1 MAEFIPLISAEEENE
16 VSWYK
21 AAAAGVASGVLKVPE
36 GIVSLAAELMD
47 LGMDTDK
54 AAEVERFFDK
64 LNPFEEVAE
73 ERAIGKITEALVSIG
88 VPGGIGFKLGS
99 AAIKAKKAGNYAS
112 LGSKKVMQAANKVKR
127 LNDKAGFKRFAAG
140 VAGGVAGE
148 TLVADVEDIGSFG
161 DFFEGSPTEMD
172 RADYLE
178 GKEDATRKL
187 MNRFKFASESILLT
201 PFVFGVGKTAKA
213 LAKHG
218 QELAYSNSKY
228 FRAVDKY
235 IGSPFRP
242 RGDLT
247 PEMFEAEMLKQ
258 GLKARDTHRAREIV
272 NNITKEVNK
281 IFPDTQT
288 MLDKSSRAEKDKFL
302 TQLNDIM
309 FEGDLRKAIDGKKI
323 DKLVDGLK
331 NKNILEG
338 QRQNIVVGLNKARN
352 EFTNLIDILDKN
364 LGKGVKLTEGVKTF
378 REILKDRVQS
388 QIGGTYKIFEDRG
401 GIFKLFR
408 GYEPTDE
415 AYTNAV
421 NLFRRFLSKKD
432 KFKKQ
437 AYDPNSSQYLQEARD
452 IVDDVINQLSRKRKP
467 GALPDI
473 GYTSKTMAG
482 EKAIKSFKG
491 TVGKGSKIFR
501 ELAGEIQDPRYS
513 IFNAMTNLS
522 SLARLAGWLD
532 NVALKNDEVQS
543 AGGRGFFWATEDAAK
558 AAVNSPQTGIQ
569 IVKVNDVIKEIPG
582 GTKLVNPLADKWT
595 TREIADAVRRTNE
608 IPGAFQKFVRGEETE
623 GAMKA
628 ASFFYRSLLLLPKG
642 ISQISK
648 TVLSIPTHLRNF
660 FSAGAFAGANGI
672 LFEGLVDPKALGR
685 AFKDGFDISGLMK
698 FGANHPR
705 AQAAYRELLELG
717 VVNSQ
722 VQIGDL
728 KNLLRDIKFGDQAT
742 VTDSI
747 LRPMM
752 SKFKKVLEFAQGKYV
767 AEDDTWKITN
777 YVVELQRLKRAAAK
791 RAGKN
796 MDDFNQALSPDDLK
810 ALKREAA
817 NIVKNT
823 VPNYAFVGSFVKAAR
838 MAPVGNFMSFPSEMI
853 RTTTNIAEQGLKEV
867 RHSKPTRGS
876 NISPIVWEIG
886 KGLVKNDSI
895 AAGTYRNGM
904 MRLSGMA
911 TTLTVVPTATVE
923 GAKALYDVTEDE
935 INALRQF
942 VPEWSKN
949 STLVPVRD
957 DDGNLRYID
966 FSHSNAYDVISR
978 PFRTLMLN
986 VMEGQQDDK
995 TLLAGFL
1002 KGIHE
1007 ASGEIMN
1014 PFISESIWTE
1024 AATDLFVRGG
1034 RTAEGSPLYTD
1045 ETAVGDKLAIGAMH
1059 LTKALLPSMKQ
1070 YQRLGQASFGVP
1082 DKRGEFLEVGPEL
1095 AGMMGLRPIKID
1107 PLRSMGFKIAEY
1119 QDGIR
1124 NARREFTGGYF
1135 GVLKGGSVSPKQ
1147 IIERYLASNEA
1158 RFGVQKEMYKNINAA
1173 NTLGVGTVD
1182 LRKTFR
1188 DRQVSMETFNKLQ
1201 RAKFDPYYPSLDIQ
1215 AKFRENARNIG
1226 EANPF
1231 VEARP
1236 ILRQIRRD
1244 LGMLDLSEDFNL
1256 MLDNYLFEDLGLAPP
1271 GLTGRGPLQQTPMVD
1286 SNIVTQGTIGGG
1298 VGGTGDVLPSGLTA
1312 TETAFLSDE
1321 EKAIRLRQ
1329 RGLA

>member
-21 AAAAGVASGVLKVPE
+21 AAAAGVASGILKVPE
-36 GIVSLAAELMD
+36 GIVSLAAELID
-47 LGMDTDK
+47 LGMDSDK

-99 AAIKAKKAGNYAS
+99 SAIKAKKAGHYAS
-112 LGSKKVMQAANKVKR
+112 LGSKKVMQATNKVKR

-187 MNRFKFASESILLT
+187 MNRFKFASESIFLT
-201 PFVFGVGKTAKA
+201 PFVFGVGKSAKA

-218 QELAYSNSKY
+218 QELAYSNSQY
-228 FRAVDKY
+228 FRALDKY
-235 IGSPFRP
+235 IGAPFRP
-242 RGDLT
+242 RGDL
-247 PEMFEAEMLKQ
+247 PQEAFDAEMLKQ
-258 GLKARDTHRAREIV
+258 GLKARDTHRAKEIV
-272 NNITKEVNK
+272 ANITKEVNK
-281 IFPDTQT
+281 IFPETQT
-288 MLDKSSRAEKDKFL
+288 MMDKSSRADKDKFL
-302 TQLNDIM
+302 TRLNDLM
-309 FEGDLRKAIDGKKI
+309 FEGDLRKPISGKKI
-323 DKLVDGLK
+323 DDLIDGLK
-331 NKNILEG
+331 SKNIAEG
-338 QRQNIVVGLNKARN
+338 SRQKIVVGLNNARN
-352 EFTNLIDILDKN
+352 EFTNLINILDRN
-364 LGKGVKLTEGVKTF
+364 IGKGTKLTAGVKTF
-378 REILKDRVQS
+378 KEILKGRVQS
-388 QIGGTYKIFEDRG
+388 QIGGTYRIFEDRG

-408 GYEPTDE
+408 GYEPSDA

-421 NLFRRFLSKKD
+421 NLFRRLLSKQD

-452 IVDDVINQLSRKRKP
+452 MVDEIINQLSRKRKP
-467 GALPDI
+467 RALPDI
-473 GYTSKTMAG
+473 AYTNKTMGG
-482 EKAIKSFKG
+482 EKVIKSFDKAI
-491 TVGKGSKIFR
+491 GKGSKIFR

-513 IFNAMTNLS
+513 IFNAITNLS
-522 SLARLAGWLD
+522 ATARLATWMD
-532 NVALKNDEVQS
+532 DVALKNDQVQS
-543 AGGRGFFWATEDAAK
+543 AGGRGFFWATEDLAK

-569 IVKVNDVIKEIPG
+569 IVKMDDVIREIPG
-582 GTKLVNPLADKWT
+582 ATKLVNPLAGKYT
-595 TREIADAVRRTNE
+595 TREIAEGIKRANE
-608 IPGAFQKFVRGEETE
+608 IPSSWMKWVRGEDQE
-623 GAMKA
+623 GALKA
-628 ASFFYRSLLLLPKG
+628 ASMAYRTLLIFPKAV
-642 ISQISK
+642 SQISK

-672 LFEGLVDPKALGR
+672 LFEGLINPKLLGN
-685 AFKDGFDISGLMK
+685 AFKEGIDISSLMRLSPS
-698 FGANHPR
+698 HPK

-747 LRPMM
+747 LKPMM
-752 SKFKKVLEFAQGKYV
+752 SKFKKLLEFAQGKYV
-767 AEDDTWKITN
+767 QEDDTWKITN
-777 YVVELQRLKRAAAK
+777 YVVELRRLKRAAAK
-791 RAGKN
+791 RAGTN
-796 MDDFNQALSPDDLK
+796 FDDFNRTLSADDLK

-823 VPNYAFVGSFVKAAR
+823 VPNYAFVGSAVKAAR
-838 MAPVGNFMSFPSEMI
+838 TWPVGNFMSFPSEMI

-867 RHSKPTRGS
+867 RHSRPTRGS
-876 NISPIVWEIG
+876 NISPVVWEIG

-895 AAGTYRNGM
+895 TRGTYRTGIT
-904 MRLSGMA
+904 RLSGMA
-911 TTLTVVPTATVE
+911 TTLTVVPTAVVE

-942 VPEWSKN
+942 VPDWSKN
-949 STLVPVRD
+949 STLVPMRD

-995 TLLAGFL
+995 TLLNGFL
-1002 KGIHE
+1002 NGVYE

-1024 AATDLFVRGG
+1024 AIADLVAREG
-1034 RTAEGSPLYTD
+1034 RTSEGKLLYTD
-1045 ETAVGDKLAIGAMH
+1045 ETAIGDKVAIGTMH
-1059 LTKALLPSMKQ
+1059 LTKALAPSFKQ
-1070 YQRLGQASFGVP
+1070 YERLGQASFGVP
-1082 DKRGEFLEVGPEL
+1082 DKTGEFLEVGPEL
-1095 AGMMGLRPIKID
+1095 AGFMGLRPIKVD
-1107 PLRSMGFKIAEY
+1107 PLRSMGFKISEY
-1119 QDGIR
+1119 QSGIR
-1124 NARREFTGGYF
+1124 NARREFTGGAF
-1135 GVLKGGSVSPKQ
+1135 GILKGGRVSPDE
-1147 IIERYLASNEA
+1147 IIERYLASNKA
-1158 RFGVQKEMYKNINAA
+1158 RFNVQQEMYKNINAA
-1173 NTLGVGTVD
+1173 GVLGTNIVD
-1182 LRKTFR
+1182 LRGTFG
-1188 DRQVSMETFNKLQ
+1188 DRQLSMETFNKLQ
-1201 RAKFDPYYPSLDIQ
+1201 RGVFDPYYPSQDIQ
-1215 AKFRENARNIG
+1215 NKIRENALKIG

-1231 VEARP
+1231 IDARSV
-1236 ILRQIRRD
+1236 LRQMQRD
-1244 LGMLDLSEDFNL
+1244 MSMLNLFEDFNL
-1256 MLDNYLFEDLGLAPP
+1256 LLSDYLFEDLGLAPP
-1271 GLTGRGPLQQTPMVD
+1271 GLTGRGPLQQTPEVSPNLM
-1286 SNIVTQGTIGGG
+1286 TQGGGG
-1298 VGGTGDVLPSGLTA
+1298 GGGSQNVLPSGLTR
-1312 TETAFLSDE
+1312 TETALLSPE
-1321 EKAIRLRQ
+1321 EQAIRLRQ
-1329 RGLA
+1329 RGMA

>member
-21 AAAAGVASGVLKVPE
+21 AAAAGVASGILKVPE
-36 GIVSLAAELMD
+36 GIVSLAAELID
-47 LGMDTDK
+47 LGMDSDK

-99 AAIKAKKAGNYAS
+99 SAIKAKKAGHYAS
-112 LGSKKVMQAANKVKR
+112 LGSKKVMQATNKVKR

-187 MNRFKFASESILLT
+187 MNRFKFASESIFLT
-201 PFVFGVGKTAKA
+201 PFVFGVGKSAKA

-218 QELAYSNSKY
+218 QELAYSNSQY
-228 FRAVDKY
+228 FRALDKY
-235 IGSPFRP
+235 IGAPFRP
-242 RGDLT
+242 RGDL
-247 PEMFEAEMLKQ
+247 PQEAFDAEMLKQ
-258 GLKARDTHRAREIV
+258 GLKARDTHRAKEIV
-272 NNITKEVNK
+272 ANITKEVNK
-281 IFPDTQT
+281 IFPETQT
-288 MLDKSSRAEKDKFL
+288 MMDKSSRADKDKFL
-302 TQLNDIM
+302 TRLNDLM
-309 FEGDLRKAIDGKKI
+309 FEGDLRKPISGKKI
-323 DKLVDGLK
+323 DDLIDGLK
-331 NKNILEG
+331 SKNIAEG
-338 QRQNIVVGLNKARN
+338 SRQKIVVGLNNARN
-352 EFTNLIDILDKN
+352 EFTNLINILDRN
-364 LGKGVKLTEGVKTF
+364 IGKGTKLTAGVKTF
-378 REILKDRVQS
+378 KEILKGRVQS
-388 QIGGTYKIFEDRG
+388 QIGGTYRIFEDRG

-408 GYEPTDE
+408 GYEPSDA

-421 NLFRRFLSKKD
+421 NLFRRLLSKQD

-452 IVDDVINQLSRKRKP
+452 MVDEIINQLSRKRKP

-473 GYTSKTMAG
+473 AYTNKTMGG
-482 EKAIKSFKG
+482 EKVIKSFDKAI
-491 TVGKGSKIFR
+491 GKGSKIFR

-513 IFNAMTNLS
+513 IFNAITNLS
-522 SLARLAGWLD
+522 ATARLATWMD
-532 NVALKNDEVQS
+532 DVALKNDQVQS
-543 AGGRGFFWATEDAAK
+543 AGGRGFFWATEDLAK

-569 IVKVNDVIKEIPG
+569 IVKMDDVIREIPG
-582 GTKLVNPLADKWT
+582 ATKLVNPLAGKYT
-595 TREIADAVRRTNE
+595 TREIAEGIKRANE
-608 IPGAFQKFVRGEETE
+608 IPSSWMKWVRGEDQE
-623 GAMKA
+623 GALKA
-628 ASFFYRSLLLLPKG
+628 ASMAYRTLLIFPKAV
-642 ISQISK
+642 SQISK

-672 LFEGLVDPKALGR
+672 LFEGLINPKLLGN
-685 AFKDGFDISGLMK
+685 AFKEGIDISSLMRLSPS
-698 FGANHPR
+698 HPK

-747 LRPMM
+747 LKPMM
-752 SKFKKVLEFAQGKYV
+752 SKFKKLLEFAQGKYV
-767 AEDDTWKITN
+767 QEDDTWKITN
-777 YVVELQRLKRAAAK
+777 YVVELRRLKRAAAK
-791 RAGKN
+791 RAGTN
-796 MDDFNQALSPDDLK
+796 FDDFNRTLSADDLK

-823 VPNYAFVGSFVKAAR
+823 VPNYAFVGSAVKAAR
-838 MAPVGNFMSFPSEMI
+838 TWPVGNFMSFPSEMI

-867 RHSKPTRGS
+867 RHSRPTRGS
-876 NISPIVWEIG
+876 NISPVVWEIG

-895 AAGTYRNGM
+895 TRGTYRTGIT
-904 MRLSGMA
+904 RLSGMA
-911 TTLTVVPTATVE
+911 TTLTVVPTAVVE

-942 VPEWSKN
+942 VPDWSKN
-949 STLVPVRD
+949 STLVPMRD

-995 TLLAGFL
+995 TLLNGFL
-1002 KGIHE
+1002 NGVYE

-1024 AATDLFVRGG
+1024 AIADLVAREG
-1034 RTAEGSPLYTD
+1034 RTSEGKLLYTD
-1045 ETAVGDKLAIGAMH
+1045 ETAIGDKVAIGTMH
-1059 LTKALLPSMKQ
+1059 LTKALAPSFKQ
-1070 YQRLGQASFGVP
+1070 YERLGQASFGVP
-1082 DKRGEFLEVGPEL
+1082 DKTGEFLEVGPEL
-1095 AGMMGLRPIKID
+1095 AGFMGLRPIKVD
-1107 PLRSMGFKIAEY
+1107 PLRSMGFKISEY
-1119 QDGIR
+1119 QSGIR
-1124 NARREFTGGYF
+1124 NARREFTGGAF
-1135 GVLKGGSVSPKQ
+1135 GILKGGRVSPDE
-1147 IIERYLASNEA
+1147 IIERYLASNKA
-1158 RFGVQKEMYKNINAA
+1158 RFNVQQEMYKNINAA
-1173 NTLGVGTVD
+1173 GVLGTNIVD
-1182 LRKTFR
+1182 LRGTFG
-1188 DRQVSMETFNKLQ
+1188 DRQLSMETFNKLQ
-1201 RAKFDPYYPSLDIQ
+1201 RGVFDPYYPSQDIQ
-1215 AKFRENARNIG
+1215 NKIRENALKIG

-1231 VEARP
+1231 IDARSV
-1236 ILRQIRRD
+1236 LRQMQRD
-1244 LGMLDLSEDFNL
+1244 MSMLNLFEDFNL
-1256 MLDNYLFEDLGLAPP
+1256 LLSDYLFEDLGLAPP
-1271 GLTGRGPLQQTPMVD
+1271 GLTGRGPLQQTPEVSPNLM
-1286 SNIVTQGTIGGG
+1286 TQGGGG
-1298 VGGTGDVLPSGLTA
+1298 GGGSQNVLPSGLTR
-1312 TETAFLSDE
+1312 TETALLSPE
-1321 EKAIRLRQ
+1321 EQAIRLRQ
-1329 RGLA
+1329 RGMA

>member
-1 MAEFIPLISAEEENE
+1 
-16 VSWYK
+16 
-21 AAAAGVASGVLKVPE
+21 
-36 GIVSLAAELMD
+36 
-47 LGMDTDK
+47 
-54 AAEVERFFDK
+54 
-64 LNPFEEVAE
+64 
-73 ERAIGKITEALVSIG
+73 
-88 VPGGIGFKLGS
+88 
-99 AAIKAKKAGNYAS
+99 
-112 LGSKKVMQAANKVKR
+112 MQATTKAKR

-187 MNRFKFASESILLT
+187 MNRLRFASESILIT
-201 PFVFGVGKTAKA
+201 PFVFGVGKSAKA

-218 QELAYSNSKY
+218 QELAYSNSRY
-228 FRAVDKY
+228 FRALDKY

-258 GLKARDTHRAREIV
+258 GLKARDTSRAKEIV

-288 MLDKSSRAEKDKFL
+288 MLDKSTRAEKDKFL
-302 TQLNDIM
+302 TQLNELM

-323 DKLVDGLK
+323 DKLVDSLK
-331 NKNILEG
+331 AKNVAER
-338 QRQNIVVGLNKARN
+338 QRQNLVVGINKARN

-364 LGKGVKLTEGVKTF
+364 IGQGAKLTEGVKTF
-378 REILKDRVQS
+378 KEILKDRVQS
-388 QIGGTYKIFEDRG
+388 QIGGTYRIFEDRG
-401 GIFKLFR
+401 GIFRLFR

-437 AYDPNSSQYLQEARD
+437 AYDPNSTQYLQEARD
-452 IVDDVINQLSRKRKP
+452 IVDDIINQLSRKRKP

-491 TVGKGSKIFR
+491 AVGKGSKIFR

-513 IFNAMTNLS
+513 IFNAITNLS

-532 NVALKNDEVQS
+532 NVALKNDQVQS
-543 AGGRGFFWATEDAAK
+543 EGGRGFFWATEDAAK

-569 IVKVNDVIKEIPG
+569 VVKVNDVIKEIPG

-595 TREIADAVRRTNE
+595 TKEIADAIRRSNE

-672 LFEGLVDPKALGR
+672 LFEGLVDPKALGK
-685 AFKDGFDISGLMK
+685 AFRDGIDISGLLK
-698 FGANHPR
+698 GGPGSAR
-705 AQAAYRELLELG
+705 AQEAYRELLELG

-777 YVVELQRLKRAAAK
+777 YLVDLRRLKRAAAK

-796 MDDFNQALSPDDLK
+796 FDDFNRTLSADDLK

-876 NISPIVWEIG
+876 NISPVVWEIG
-886 KGLVKNDSI
+886 KGFVKNDSI
-895 AAGTYRNGM
+895 AAGTYRTGIT
-904 MRLSGMA
+904 RLSGMA
-911 TTLTVVPTATVE
+911 TTLTVVPTAVVE

-949 STLVPVRD
+949 STLVPLRD

-1002 KGIHE
+1002 NGMYE

-1024 AATDLFVRGG
+1024 AISDIIPRGG
-1034 RTAEGSPLYTD
+1034 RTAEGRQLYTD
-1045 ETAVGDKLAIGAMH
+1045 ETAIGDKLAIGAMH
-1059 LTKALLPSMKQ
+1059 LTKALAPSFRQ

-1082 DKRGEFLEVGPEL
+1082 DKRGEFLEIGPEL
-1095 AGMMGLRPIKID
+1095 AGFMGLRPIKVD
-1107 PLRSMGFKIAEY
+1107 TLDSMGFKIAEY

-1124 NARREFTGGYF
+1124 NARREFTGGAF
-1135 GVLKGGSVSPKQ
+1135 GILKGGRVTPTE
-1147 IIERYLASNEA
+1147 IIERYLASNQA
-1158 RFGVQKEMYKNINAA
+1158 RFGVQQEMYKNITAA
-1173 NTLGVGTVD
+1173 NTLGVGNVD
-1182 LRKTFR
+1182 LRRTFR
-1188 DRQVSMETFNKLQ
+1188 DRQLSMETFNKLQ
-1201 RAKFDPYYPSLDIQ
+1201 RGKFDPYYPSLDIQ
-1215 AKFRENARNIG
+1215 NKIRENARNIG
-1226 EANPF
+1226 DANPF
-1231 VEARP
+1231 IEARP

-1244 LGMLDLSEDFNL
+1244 LGMLNLFEDFNL
-1256 MLDNYLFEDLGLAPP
+1256 MLDDYLFEDLGLAPA
-1271 GLTGRGPLQQTPMVD
+1271 GLTGRGSLQQTPSVD
-1286 SNIVTQGTIGGG
+1286 PNLVTQGVAGSVTGGENILS
-1298 VGGTGDVLPSGLTA
+1298 TGLTR
-1312 TETAFLSDE
+1312 TETALLSNE
-1321 EKAIRLRQ
+1321 EKAMRLRQ

>member
-21 AAAAGVASGVLKVPE
+21 AAAAGVASGILKVPE
-36 GIVSLAAELMD
+36 GIVSLAAELID
-47 LGMDTDK
+47 LGMDSDK

-99 AAIKAKKAGNYAS
+99 SAIKAKKAGHYAS
-112 LGSKKVMQAANKVKR
+112 LGSKKVMQATNKVKR

-187 MNRFKFASESILLT
+187 MNRFKFASESIFLT
-201 PFVFGVGKTAKA
+201 PFVFGVGKSAKA

-218 QELAYSNSKY
+218 QELAYSNSQY
-228 FRAVDKY
+228 FRALDKY
-235 IGSPFRP
+235 IGAPFRP
-242 RGDLT
+242 RGDL
-247 PEMFEAEMLKQ
+247 PQEAFDAEMLKQ
-258 GLKARDTHRAREIV
+258 GLKARDTHRAKEIV
-272 NNITKEVNK
+272 ANITKEVNK
-281 IFPDTQT
+281 IFPETQT
-288 MLDKSSRAEKDKFL
+288 MMDKSSRADKDKFL
-302 TQLNDIM
+302 TRLNDLM
-309 FEGDLRKAIDGKKI
+309 FEGDLRKPISGKKI
-323 DKLVDGLK
+323 DDLIDGLK
-331 NKNILEG
+331 SKNIAEG
-338 QRQNIVVGLNKARN
+338 SRQKIVVGLNNARN
-352 EFTNLIDILDKN
+352 EFTNLINILDRN
-364 LGKGVKLTEGVKTF
+364 IGKGTKLTAGVKTF
-378 REILKDRVQS
+378 KEILKGRVQS
-388 QIGGTYKIFEDRG
+388 QIGGTYRIFEDRG

-408 GYEPTDE
+408 GYEPSDA

-421 NLFRRFLSKKD
+421 NLFRRLLSKQD

-452 IVDDVINQLSRKRKP
+452 MVDEIINQLSRKRKP

-473 GYTSKTMAG
+473 AYTNKTMGG
-482 EKAIKSFKG
+482 EKVIKSFDKAI
-491 TVGKGSKIFR
+491 GKGSKIFR

-513 IFNAMTNLS
+513 IFNAITNLS
-522 SLARLAGWLD
+522 ATARLATWMD
-532 NVALKNDEVQS
+532 DVALKNDQVQS
-543 AGGRGFFWATEDAAK
+543 AGGRGFFWATEDLAK

-569 IVKVNDVIKEIPG
+569 IVKTDDVIREIPG
-582 GTKLVNPLADKWT
+582 ATKLVNPLAGKYT
-595 TREIADAVRRTNE
+595 TREIAEGIKRANE
-608 IPGAFQKFVRGEETE
+608 IPSSWMKWVRGEDQE
-623 GAMKA
+623 GALKA
-628 ASFFYRSLLLLPKG
+628 ASMAYRTLLIFPKAV
-642 ISQISK
+642 SQISK

-672 LFEGLVDPKALGR
+672 LFEGLINPKLLGN
-685 AFKDGFDISGLMK
+685 AFKEGIDISSLMRLSPS
-698 FGANHPR
+698 HPK

-747 LRPMM
+747 LKPMM
-752 SKFKKVLEFAQGKYV
+752 SKFKKLLEFAQGKYV
-767 AEDDTWKITN
+767 QEDDTWKITN
-777 YVVELQRLKRAAAK
+777 YVVELRRLKRAAAK
-791 RAGKN
+791 RAGTN
-796 MDDFNQALSPDDLK
+796 FDDFNRTLSADDLK

-823 VPNYAFVGSFVKAAR
+823 VPNYAFVGSAVKAAR
-838 MAPVGNFMSFPSEMI
+838 TWPVGNFMSFPSEMI

-867 RHSKPTRGS
+867 RHSRPTRGS
-876 NISPIVWEIG
+876 NISPVVWEIG

-895 AAGTYRNGM
+895 TRGTYRTGIT
-904 MRLSGMA
+904 RLSGMA
-911 TTLTVVPTATVE
+911 TTLTVVPTAVVE

-942 VPEWSKN
+942 VPDWSKN
-949 STLVPVRD
+949 STLVPMRD

-995 TLLAGFL
+995 TLLNGFL
-1002 KGIHE
+1002 NGVYE

-1024 AATDLFVRGG
+1024 AIADLVAREG
-1034 RTAEGSPLYTD
+1034 RTSEGKLLYTD
-1045 ETAVGDKLAIGAMH
+1045 ETAIGDKVAIGTMH
-1059 LTKALLPSMKQ
+1059 LTKALAPSFKQ
-1070 YQRLGQASFGVP
+1070 YERLGQASFGVP
-1082 DKRGEFLEVGPEL
+1082 DKTGEFLEVGPEL
-1095 AGMMGLRPIKID
+1095 AGFMGLRPIKVD
-1107 PLRSMGFKIAEY
+1107 PLRSMGFKISEY
-1119 QDGIR
+1119 QSGIR
-1124 NARREFTGGYF
+1124 NARREFTGGAF
-1135 GVLKGGSVSPKQ
+1135 GILKGGRVSPDE
-1147 IIERYLASNEA
+1147 IIERYLASNKA
-1158 RFGVQKEMYKNINAA
+1158 RFNVQQEMYKNINAA
-1173 NTLGVGTVD
+1173 GVLGTNIVD
-1182 LRKTFR
+1182 LRGTFG
-1188 DRQVSMETFNKLQ
+1188 DRQLSMETFNKLQ
-1201 RAKFDPYYPSLDIQ
+1201 RGVFDPYYPSQDIQ
-1215 AKFRENARNIG
+1215 NKIRENALKIG

-1231 VEARP
+1231 IDARSV
-1236 ILRQIRRD
+1236 LRQMQRD
-1244 LGMLDLSEDFNL
+1244 MSMLNLFEDFNL
-1256 MLDNYLFEDLGLAPP
+1256 LLSDYLFEDLGLAPP
-1271 GLTGRGPLQQTPMVD
+1271 GLTGRGPLQQTPEVSPNLM
-1286 SNIVTQGTIGGG
+1286 TQGGGG
-1298 VGGTGDVLPSGLTA
+1298 GGGSQNVLPSGLTR
-1312 TETAFLSDE
+1312 TETALLSPE
-1321 EKAIRLRQ
+1321 EQAIRLRQ
-1329 RGLA
+1329 RGMA

>member
-1 MAEFIPLISAEEENE
+1 MAEFIPLLPAEEQNE

-21 AAAAGVASGVLKVPE
+21 AGAAGIASGILKVPE
-36 GIVSLAAELMD
+36 GIVSLAAELID

-112 LGSKKVMQAANKVKR
+112 LGSKKVMQATTKAKR
-127 LNDKAGFKRFAAG
+127 LNDRAGFKRFAAG
-140 VAGGVAGE
+140 VAGGAAGE

-187 MNRFKFASESILLT
+187 MNRLKFASESILIT
-201 PFVFGVGKTAKA
+201 PFVFGVGKSAKA

-218 QELAYSNSKY
+218 QELAYSNSQWY
-228 FRAVDKY
+228 RALNKY
-235 IGSPFRP
+235 IGAPLRP
-242 RGDLT
+242 RGDL
-247 PEMFEAEMLKQ
+247 PQEAFDAEMVKQ
-258 GLKARDTHRAREIV
+258 GLKARDTHRAKEIV
-272 NNITKEVNK
+272 ANITKEVNK
-281 IFPDTQT
+281 IFPETQT
-288 MLDKSSRAEKDKFL
+288 MMDKSSRAEKDKFL

-309 FEGDLRKAIDGKKI
+309 FEGDLRKPISGKKI
-323 DKLVDGLK
+323 DNLVDGLK
-331 NKNILEG
+331 NKKIGEA
-338 QRQNIVVGLNKARN
+338 QRQKIVVGLNNARN
-352 EFTNLIDILDKN
+352 EFTNLIDILDRN
-364 LGKGVKLTEGVKTF
+364 IGTGAKLTEGVKTF
-378 REILKDRVQS
+378 KEILKDRVQA
-388 QIGGTYKIFEDRG
+388 QIGGTYRIFEDRG
-401 GIFKLFR
+401 GIFRLFR

-421 NLFRRFLSKKD
+421 NLFRRLLSKKD

-437 AYDPNSSQYLQEARD
+437 AYDPNSTQYLQESRD
-452 IVDDVINQLSRKRKP
+452 IVDDIINQLSRKRKP
-467 GALPDI
+467 GTLPDI
-473 GYTSKTMAG
+473 AYTSKTMGG
-482 EKAIKSFKG
+482 ERIIKSFEKAAG
-491 TVGKGSKIFR
+491 RGSKIFR

-513 IFNAMTNLS
+513 IFNAITNLS
-522 SLARLAGWLD
+522 AVARLAGWLD
-532 NVALKNDEVQS
+532 DVALRNDQVQS

-569 IVKVNDVIKEIPG
+569 IVKMDDVIREIPG
-582 GTKLVNPLADKWT
+582 GTKLVNPLAGKYT
-595 TREIADAVRRTNE
+595 TREIADGIRRANE
-608 IPGAFQKFVRGEETE
+608 IPSSWMKWVRGEDTE
-623 GAMKA
+623 GALKA
-628 ASFFYRSLLLLPKG
+628 ASMAYRTLLIFPKAV
-642 ISQISK
+642 SQISK

-672 LFEGLVDPKALGR
+672 LFEGLTNPKLLGN
-685 AFKDGFDISGLMK
+685 AFKEGIDISSLMK
-698 FGANHPR
+698 LSPSHPK

-752 SKFKKVLEFAQGKYV
+752 SKFKKLLEFAQGKYV
-767 AEDDTWKITN
+767 AEDDAWKITN
-777 YVVELQRLKRAAAK
+777 YVVELARLKRAAAK
-791 RAGKN
+791 QGIK
-796 MDDFNQALSPDDLK
+796 LSPE
-810 ALKREAA
+810 AIQGFKREAA

-823 VPNYAFVGSFVKAAR
+823 VPNYAFVGSAVKAAR
-838 MAPVGNFMSFPSEMI
+838 TWPVGNFMSFPSEII

-867 RHSKPTRGS
+867 RHSRPTRGS
-876 NISPIVWEIG
+876 NISPVVWEIG
-886 KGLVKNDSI
+886 KGFVKNDSI
-895 AAGTYRNGM
+895 ARGTYRTGIT
-904 MRLSGMA
+904 RLSGMA
-911 TTLTVVPTATVE
+911 TTLTVVPTAVVE

-942 VPEWSKN
+942 VPDWSKN
-949 STLVPVRD
+949 STLVPLRD

-995 TLLAGFL
+995 TLLNGFL
-1002 KGIHE
+1002 NGVYE

-1024 AATDLFVRGG
+1024 AIADVVARGG
-1034 RTAEGSPLYTD
+1034 RTSEGKLLYTD
-1045 ETAVGDKLAIGAMH
+1045 ETAIGDKLAIGTMH
-1059 LTKALLPSMKQ
+1059 LTKALAPSFKQ

-1082 DKRGEFLEVGPEL
+1082 DKTGEFLEIGPEL
-1095 AGMMGLRPIKID
+1095 AGMMGLRPIKVD
-1107 PLRSMGFKIAEY
+1107 PLKSMGFKISEY
-1119 QDGIR
+1119 QGGIR
-1124 NARREFTGGYF
+1124 NARREFTGGAF
-1135 GVLKGGSVSPKQ
+1135 GILKGGRVTPTE
-1147 IIERYLASNEA
+1147 IIERYLASNQA
-1158 RFGVQKEMYKNINAA
+1158 RFGVQQEMYKNITAA
-1173 NTLGVGTVD
+1173 NTLGVGNID
-1182 LRKTFR
+1182 LRRTFR
-1188 DRQVSMETFNKLQ
+1188 DRQLSMETFNKLQ
-1201 RAKFDPYYPSLDIQ
+1201 RGKFDPYYPSLDIQ
-1215 AKFRENARNIG
+1215 AKIRENARNIG
-1226 EANPF
+1226 DANPF
-1231 VEARP
+1231 IEARP
-1236 ILRQIRRD
+1236 ILRQIRKD
-1244 LGMLDLSEDFNL
+1244 LGMLNLFEAFDL
-1256 MLDNYLFEDLGLAPP
+1256 MLDDYLFEDLGLAPA
-1271 GLTGRGPLQQTPMVD
+1271 GLTGRGPLQQTPGVD
-1286 SNIVTQGTIGGG
+1286 PNLITQGVAGSVTGGQNISPR
-1298 VGGTGDVLPSGLTA
+1298 TGLTA
-1312 TETAFLSDE
+1312 TETALLSPE
-1321 EKAIRLRQ
+1321 EQAMRLRQ